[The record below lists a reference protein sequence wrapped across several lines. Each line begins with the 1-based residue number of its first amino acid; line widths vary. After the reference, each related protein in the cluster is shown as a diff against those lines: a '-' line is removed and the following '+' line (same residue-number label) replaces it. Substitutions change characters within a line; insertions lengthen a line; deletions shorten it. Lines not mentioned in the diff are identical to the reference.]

1 MAPPAACTGDVEK
14 CFERSLADGTR
25 AAPVAAIEAL
35 LGVIERSG
43 AQTMHGLQDELCE
56 GRKALVEFCEQRPAC
71 LGGRTELG
79 VSSGCELFLR
89 HVTRTFLEFGDFSE
103 CRDEI
108 LRRGRAF
115 AAHATNAR
123 DDIAGHASSFLRDGS
138 RVLVHGRS
146 RVVQATLKAA
156 AKSGVSLEAV
166 VVNGAD
172 DCGACVAQELREEGI
187 TTRIIADAAVAREME
202 VIDVVLVGAEA
213 VAENGGV
220 VNKVGTLTVAC
231 CARAM
236 RRPLYVAAESY
247 KFARAF
253 PLGQRDLPN
262 ADVDYTPPDFIELL
276 FTDLGVLTP
285 AAVSDELIR
294 LYQ

>member
-1 MAPPAACTGDVEK
+1 MGPPACTGDVET
-14 CFERSLADGTR
+14 CFQQALADGTR

-35 LGVIERSG
+35 LGVIERSK
-43 AQTMHGLQDELCE
+43 AQTMHGLQEELCL
-56 GRKALVEFCEQRPAC
+56 GRKALVAFCGQRPAC

-79 VSSGCELFLR
+79 VESGCELFLR

-103 CRDEI
+103 CREEI
-108 LRRGRAF
+108 LQRGRAF
-115 AAHATNAR
+115 AAHANHAR
-123 DDIAGHASSFLRDGS
+123 EDIAGHAAGFLRDGC
-138 RVLVHGRS
+138 RVLVQGRS

-156 AKSGVSLEAV
+156 ATHGVRLEAV
-166 VVNGAD
+166 VVDGAD
-172 DCGACVAQELREEGI
+172 HCGARVAQELEAGGVPA
-187 TTRIIADAAVAREME
+187 RIIIDAAVAREME
-202 VIDVVLVGAEA
+202 SIDVVLVGAEA
-213 VAENGGV
+213 VAETGGV

-231 CARAM
+231 CAKAM
-236 RRPLYVAAESY
+236 QRPLYVAAESY

-253 PLGQRDLPN
+253 PLGQRDLP
-262 ADVDYTPPDFIELL
+262 AGGDVDYTPPEFIELL

>member
-1 MAPPAACTGDVEK
+1 MGETAGLATCFRAGMQLVDANKKRVRRRLRANCARNRQRIASLQHRCAACKNEAWSIPKLGERSKHSTKQHKHAQKWLPPACASGDVEA
-14 CFERSLADGTR
+14 CFQRSLADGTR

-123 DDIAGHASSFLRDGS
+123 
-138 RVLVHGRS
+138 
-146 RVVQATLKAA
+146 ATSPDMLQ
-156 AKSGVSLEAV
+156 VS
-166 VVNGAD
+166 
-172 DCGACVAQELREEGI
+172 
-187 TTRIIADAAVAREME
+187 
-202 VIDVVLVGAEA
+202 
-213 VAENGGV
+213 
-220 VNKVGTLTVAC
+220 
-231 CARAM
+231 
-236 RRPLYVAAESY
+236 
-247 KFARAF
+247 
-253 PLGQRDLPN
+253 
-262 ADVDYTPPDFIELL
+262 
-276 FTDLGVLTP
+276 
-285 AAVSDELIR
+285 
-294 LYQ
+294 

>member
-1 MAPPAACTGDVEK
+1 MAPPAACTGDVEA
-14 CFERSLADGTR
+14 CFQRSLADGTR

-43 AQTMHGLQDELCE
+43 AQTMHGLQDELSD
-56 GRKALVEFCEQRPAC
+56 GRKALVAFCEQRPAC

-146 RVVQATLKAA
+146 RVCLLYTSPSPRDRQ
-156 AKSGVSLEAV
+156 KSRMPSSA
-166 VVNGAD
+166 
-172 DCGACVAQELREEGI
+172 
-187 TTRIIADAAVAREME
+187 
-202 VIDVVLVGAEA
+202 
-213 VAENGGV
+213 
-220 VNKVGTLTVAC
+220 
-231 CARAM
+231 
-236 RRPLYVAAESY
+236 
-247 KFARAF
+247 
-253 PLGQRDLPN
+253 
-262 ADVDYTPPDFIELL
+262 
-276 FTDLGVLTP
+276 
-285 AAVSDELIR
+285 
-294 LYQ
+294 

>member
-1 MAPPAACTGDVEK
+1 MAPPACASGDVEA
-14 CFERSLADGTR
+14 CFQRSLADGTR

-115 AAHATNAR
+115 AAHDLVGVLLNVRRRPAALGGWLPVGRHWLALRRELVVGSGPELQPRWLDCDSMHPAPVPVGGDDEATAR
-123 DDIAGHASSFLRDGS
+123 AARALRDEGGHCF
-138 RVLVHGRS
+138 LVR
-146 RVVQATLKAA
+146 
-156 AKSGVSLEAV
+156 
-166 VVNGAD
+166 
-172 DCGACVAQELREEGI
+172 QE
-187 TTRIIADAAVAREME
+187 
-202 VIDVVLVGAEA
+202 
-213 VAENGGV
+213 
-220 VNKVGTLTVAC
+220 
-231 CARAM
+231 
-236 RRPLYVAAESY
+236 S
-247 KFARAF
+247 
-253 PLGQRDLPN
+253 
-262 ADVDYTPPDFIELL
+262 
-276 FTDLGVLTP
+276 
-285 AAVSDELIR
+285 SS
-294 LYQ
+294 